1 MSIHPALLLVS
12 AALLGLGGCAAAAAG
27 GEYDPR
33 LYIRECTQVQR
44 AAQGPADAP
53 ATYAAVHHLADSC
66 PDYAVER
73 LPELWMA
80 VPADTAVL
88 LQLLQATGWRGEG
101 RPLFDALAAAATDSA
116 RPVVVRIH
124 ALAGLAD
131 YYVPGTFVLEALQ
144 DTSGFGHA
152 DHVTH
157 ASYDASS
164 SILPA
169 DKDRVRRMLYDAWA
183 READRVM
190 WHAYET
196 FLETGSAGIDRWDE
210 GAATQCQA
218 LEDSAAEDPLA
229 LFAGTEAYSLRGC
242 TSAGP
247 AMFARAW
254 AVVTADSAALES
266 LLWASQTIRDRR
278 TLDAVLRAG
287 ADPSR
292 PLPLRFAALHTAAT
306 LADPAMYTMGVTT
319 WMRDPEKCYGWWG
332 WHHHHAQQEDG
343 AVPLSDA
350 SREEIRGALARIAR
364 SADHPQVGQL
374 ATLLSRC
381 IRQP

>member
-1 MSIHPALLLVS
+1 MPIHPALLLVS
-12 AALLGLGGCAAAAAG
+12 AAVLGLGGCAAAAAE

-44 AAQGPADAP
+44 AAQGPAEAP
-53 ATYAAVHHLADSC
+53 ATYAAVHHLAGSC

-73 LPELWMA
+73 LPELWA
-80 VPADTAVL
+80 RVPADTAL
-88 LQLLQATGWRGEG
+88 LRLLLEATGWRGEG
-101 RPLFDALAAAATDSA
+101 RPLFDALAAAATDPA

-124 ALAGLAD
+124 ALASLAD
-131 YYVPGTFVLEALQ
+131 YYLPGTSMLEALQ
-144 DTSGFGHA
+144 DTSGLGH
-152 DHVTH
+152 VERYTH
-157 ASYDASS
+157 AGYDASS

-169 DKDRVRRMLYDAWA
+169 DKDRVRRVLYATWA
-183 READRVM
+183 REMDRVM

-196 FLETGSAGIDRWDE
+196 FLEMSSASIDRWDE
-210 GAATQCQA
+210 
-218 LEDSAAEDPLA
+218 SAAMRCEVLADESSEDPLV
-229 LFAGTEAYSLRGC
+229 LFGGAEAYSLRGC

-247 AMFARAW
+247 AVFARAW
-254 AVVTADSAALES
+254 AVVTADSAVLES

-292 PLPLRFAALHTAAT
+292 PLPVRFAALHTAAT
-306 LADPAMYTMGVTT
+306 LADPAMYSMGTTT
-319 WMRDPEKCYGWWG
+319 WTRDPEKCYRWWG

-343 AVPLSDA
+343 AVPLAVS

-364 SADHPQVGQL
+364 SADHPQIGQL